1 MRKCL
6 STNDGHGS
14 SMRAF
19 EISFTTFTDQN
30 GGNLNLEI
38 SSSYGSSMS

>member
-19 EISFTTFTDQN
+19 FYHFTDQN